1 MKPKVFRR
9 MDSQVAVLLIAMLFL
24 SNFCI
29 FFVCY
34 HMSYQSMVQSLSERV
49 NNIWEYLDSVI
60 SPLDFD
66 EINGRED
73 MTNPVYVETKEA
85 LESVRRISNLRYV
98 YTAKRG
104 DDGVLVYVV
113 DGLPESAGDDFRY
126 PGDPI
131 EEEICG
137 ELEKALG
144 DKVVMPSKILKT
156 DWGKIFIAYCPVH
169 DSNGQ
174 VMGALGIEI
183 SAETEYDAFFHMRIF
198 ALIFCAL
205 LCVVSAGVSLLVF
218 RRISNPHFHDLA
230 NTDILTGLK
239 NRNAYLTDIHNLEAR
254 KLCENYAVIV
264 VDLNNLKGVNDGFG
278 HDAGDI
284 YLTKATRAIC
294 GIENERIVAY
304 RYGGDEFVILLR
316 EAEESLEAYE
326 EKITQNF
333 LVYQKDFSVPVS
345 LALGSA
351 KFDAAQDMS
360 LADTQRRADRKMYEN
375 KRKQKSVSES

>member
-34 HMSYQSMVQSLSERV
+34 RMSYQSMVQSLSERV

-60 SPLDFD
+60 SPLDF
-66 EINGRED
+66 
-73 MTNPVYVETKEA
+73 
-85 LESVRRISNLRYV
+85 
-98 YTAKRG
+98 
-104 DDGVLVYVV
+104 V

-137 ELEKALG
+137 ELEKALD

>member
-137 ELEKALG
+137 ELEKALD

-156 DWGKIFIAYCPVH
+156 DWGKIFIDYCPVH
-169 DSNGQ
+169 DSNG
-174 VMGALGIEI
+174 
-183 SAETEYDAFFHMRIF
+183 
-198 ALIFCAL
+198 
-205 LCVVSAGVSLLVF
+205 
-218 RRISNPHFHDLA
+218 
-230 NTDILTGLK
+230 
-239 NRNAYLTDIHNLEAR
+239 
-254 KLCENYAVIV
+254 
-264 VDLNNLKGVNDGFG
+264 
-278 HDAGDI
+278 
-284 YLTKATRAIC
+284 
-294 GIENERIVAY
+294 
-304 RYGGDEFVILLR
+304 
-316 EAEESLEAYE
+316 
-326 EKITQNF
+326 
-333 LVYQKDFSVPVS
+333 
-345 LALGSA
+345 
-351 KFDAAQDMS
+351 
-360 LADTQRRADRKMYEN
+360 
-375 KRKQKSVSES
+375 